1 MPDLECPAPGCT
13 TSWPDTTAPEV
24 LIRLLDIHAKTAH
37 PDTHTPPPATAK
49 AEKVKRPSISASG
62 SSEEWTYFTQRWSE
76 YKAATH
82 LTGRDIIYQLLEC
95 CDEALRKDL
104 TRTFGSLSS
113 SDETV
118 VLQNIKTLAVRQ
130 ENIMVARVRLQHM
143 RQDRDEPVR
152 AFAARLKGQAGE
164 CNFVKTC
171 TNTACA
177 TDIDYSDDMIRDAL
191 LRGIADDEI
200 RLEILGHSNQKLT
213 LEETLQLIEAKESG
227 KRSAGHLLTGAD
239 TTTAAAT
246 SSYRRQERSRLQG
259 QPHTSPQ
266 SNAPCDYCGKP
277 GHGNGRKVRM
287 RLCIA
292 YNHTCTKCGILH
304 HHESVCRKSQRP
316 SSSHTRANQRSDATA
331 VFEALC
337 SVDDMSHPTSM
348 HTLDISLAE
357 TQTIQLDHHVY
368 NEFCKAW
375 ERRASDPQPFIDITI
390 QAFPSDATD
399 LGLKP
404 PFCTPSNQA
413 TVPAMADT
421 GCQSCLAGEKILSQL
436 GLQLSHLIP
445 TTMKMSA
452 ANSEGITILGAL
464 PLRIS
469 ATWVTSPTGSTCVT
483 HQVVYITPSS
493 NRFFL
498 SKQACVALG
507 IIPLSFP
514 TVGATHSVTE

>member
-1 MPDLECPAPGCT
+1 MPDLEGPAPGCT

-49 AEKVKRPSISASG
+49 VEKVKRPSISASG
-62 SSEEWTYFTQRWSE
+62 SSEEGIYFTQRWSE

-82 LTGRDIIYQLLEC
+82 LTGLDTIYQLLEC
-95 CDEALRKDL
+95 CDEALWKDL
-104 TRTFGSLSS
+104 THTFGSLSS

-171 TNTACA
+171 TNTAGA
-177 TDIDYSDDMIRDAL
+177 ADIDYSDDMIRDAL

-266 SNAPCDYCGKP
+266 SKPPVTTVGNQAMAMVGRSVCDYALLITTP
-277 GHGNGRKVRM
+277 V
-287 RLCIA
+287 LSAA
-292 YNHTCTKCGILH
+292 YSTT
-304 HHESVCRKSQRP
+304 
-316 SSSHTRANQRSDATA
+316 TR
-331 VFEALC
+331 V
-337 SVDDMSHPTSM
+337 
-348 HTLDISLAE
+348 
-357 TQTIQLDHHVY
+357 
-368 NEFCKAW
+368 
-375 ERRASDPQPFIDITI
+375 
-390 QAFPSDATD
+390 
-399 LGLKP
+399 
-404 PFCTPSNQA
+404 
-413 TVPAMADT
+413 
-421 GCQSCLAGEKILSQL
+421 
-436 GLQLSHLIP
+436 
-445 TTMKMSA
+445 SA
-452 ANSEGITILGAL
+452 ANHSGLLHPTPPPSVAMPLPCLKPSALWMICHTLPQCIL
-464 PLRIS
+464 
-469 ATWVTSPTGSTCVT
+469 
-483 HQVVYITPSS
+483 
-493 NRFFL
+493 
-498 SKQACVALG
+498 
-507 IIPLSFP
+507 
-514 TVGATHSVTE
+514 

>member
-1 MPDLECPAPGCT
+1 MDIFHPALVGVQGGY
-13 TSWPDTTAPEV
+13 TSD
-24 LIRLLDIHAKTAH
+24 R
-37 PDTHTPPPATAK
+37 
-49 AEKVKRPSISASG
+49 
-62 SSEEWTYFTQRWSE
+62 
-76 YKAATH
+76 
-82 LTGRDIIYQLLEC
+82 TGHHFCLMC

-118 VLQNIKTLAVRQ
+118 VLQNINTLAVRQ

-177 TDIDYSDDMIRDAL
+177 TDIDYSDDMIRDAF

-200 RLEILGHSNQKLT
+200 RLKILGHSNQKLT

-239 TTTAAAT
+239 TTTTAAT

-292 YNHTCTKCGILH
+292 CNHTCTKCGILH
-304 HHESVCRKSQRP
+304 HQESVCRKSQRP
-316 SSSHTRANQRSDATA
+316 SSSHTTNQPLPCLKPS
-331 VFEALC
+331 ALWMIC
-337 SVDDMSHPTSM
+337 
-348 HTLDISLAE
+348 HTL
-357 TQTIQLDHHVY
+357 
-368 NEFCKAW
+368 
-375 ERRASDPQPFIDITI
+375 PQ
-390 QAFPSDATD
+390 
-399 LGLKP
+399 
-404 PFCTPSNQA
+404 C
-413 TVPAMADT
+413 
-421 GCQSCLAGEKILSQL
+421 IL
-436 GLQLSHLIP
+436 
-445 TTMKMSA
+445 
-452 ANSEGITILGAL
+452 
-464 PLRIS
+464 
-469 ATWVTSPTGSTCVT
+469 
-483 HQVVYITPSS
+483 
-493 NRFFL
+493 
-498 SKQACVALG
+498 
-507 IIPLSFP
+507 
-514 TVGATHSVTE
+514 